1 MRGCCRNPVIGGF
14 CPARM
19 MHVCTGYIL
28 NKTLLNNL
36 LSMYTEPGPIPPV
49 FVELTPKFRGSPVP
63 PFLTSDRKPNR
74 RDGVEFC
81 VSTPHH
87 QPPPPSSIATS
98 ILPTTPPP
106 LPPVSSPPYL
116 PSSSHRP
123 KRSHQRS
130 KQIGRK
136 RTKAHSIQDSNL
148 QILLLSKLPYCAG
161 VSPPSLVSGT
171 RYPTAIRTLWHVRQE

>member
-87 QPPPPSSIATS
+87 HTTS
-98 ILPTTPPP
+98 PHL
-106 LPPVSSPPYL
+106 LPVSPPPYL

-161 VSPPSLVSGT
+161 VPPPSLVSGT